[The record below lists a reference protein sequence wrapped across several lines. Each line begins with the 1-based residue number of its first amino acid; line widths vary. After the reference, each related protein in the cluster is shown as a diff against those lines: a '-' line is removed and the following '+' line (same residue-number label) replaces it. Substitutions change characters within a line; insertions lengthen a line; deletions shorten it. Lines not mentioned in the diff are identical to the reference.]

1 MQRNKL
7 IPMIEGACVVA
18 MGVVLSYVIIFKL
31 PWGGAITLLSM
42 LPVGIY
48 SIKYGVKKGLMIS
61 FVFSLFQ
68 FIQGI
73 GDGIFAWGLTTV
85 MLVSC
90 IFLDYILAYTLI
102 GFAGIFRSKGIK
114 GWIFGMA
121 TAITMRFLCHFISGA
136 VIFHSAGKLWDN
148 FSTENTYLYSLI
160 YNGCYMLPE
169 MIFTCIGAF
178 VLFRVS
184 AMKKMICKTEDK

>member
-7 IPMIEGACVVA
+7 IPMIEGAFVVA

-73 GDGIFAWGLTTV
+73 GDGIFAWGLTPV

-90 IFLDYILAYTLI
+90 IFLDYIL
-102 GFAGIFRSKGIK
+102 
-114 GWIFGMA
+114 
-121 TAITMRFLCHFISGA
+121 
-136 VIFHSAGKLWDN
+136 
-148 FSTENTYLYSLI
+148 
-160 YNGCYMLPE
+160 
-169 MIFTCIGAF
+169 
-178 VLFRVS
+178 
-184 AMKKMICKTEDK
+184 